1 MNEWYHDPAVLKNVR
16 LSIGGGGG
24 GGGGSILEKNTPF
37 EHQQAE
43 TNFREPVKTPCIL
56 LKI

>member
-1 MNEWYHDPAVLKNVR
+1 MNDIMIQQSSKMSVSLLE
-16 LSIGGGGG
+16 GEG

>member
-1 MNEWYHDPAVLKNVR
+1 MIQQSSKMSVSLLE
-16 LSIGGGGG
+16 G

-56 LKI
+56 LEI